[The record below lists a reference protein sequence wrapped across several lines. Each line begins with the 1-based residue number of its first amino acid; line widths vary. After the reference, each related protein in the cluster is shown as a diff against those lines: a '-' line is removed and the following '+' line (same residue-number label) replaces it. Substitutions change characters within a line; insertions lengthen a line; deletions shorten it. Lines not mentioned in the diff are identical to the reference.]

1 MLHFVVVTKKQ
12 KTNAKGKKF
21 SKNTAIGIGVAVVVA
36 SLIAYFIIN
45 SSPTNTGIPI
55 FTPAR
60 NSFIVAKYYQ
70 DSGYAFVSKST
81 TSGKK
86 SPGASSINPTIHIS
100 KDSVEAVHMINED
113 SETGSKHNINIDEF
127 NVHSRDLGYFE
138 SQAIT
143 FVADKTGTFNYYCS
157 IHPEMKGTIIVE

>member
-1 MLHFVVVTKKQ
+1 MPKKQ

-21 SKNTAIGIGVAVVVA
+21 SKGAAIGIGIAVVAVAAV
-36 SLIAYFIIN
+36 AYFAMN
-45 SSPTNTGIPI
+45 SSTDGGVPF
-55 FTPAR
+55 FTPAK
-60 NSFIVAKYYQ
+60 NNFIVAKYYQ
-70 DSGYAFVSKST
+70 DGGYAFTSKAT

-86 SPGASSINPTIHIS
+86 SSGGSSVNPTIYIS
-100 KDSVEAVHMINED
+100 KGSVEAIHMINED
-113 SETGSKHNINIDEF
+113 SDTGSKHNINIDEL

-157 IHPEMKGTIIVE
+157 IHPEMKGNIIVE

>member
-1 MLHFVVVTKKQ
+1 MVPKKQ

-21 SKNTAIGIGVAVVVA
+21 SKTTAIGIGIAVVVV
-36 SLIAYFIIN
+36 SLVAYFVIN
-45 SSPTNTGIPI
+45 SSTNSGIPM

-60 NSFIVAKYYQ
+60 NNFLVAKYYQ
-70 DSGYAFVSKST
+70 DAGYAFVSKST

-86 SPGASSINPTIHIS
+86 SPGASSVNPTIHIS

-113 SETGSKHNINIDEF
+113 SDSGSKHNINIDEF

-138 SQAIT
+138 SQEIT
-143 FVADKTGTFNYYCS
+143 FVANKVGTFSYYCS
-157 IHPEMKGTIIVE
+157 IHPEMKGNIIVE